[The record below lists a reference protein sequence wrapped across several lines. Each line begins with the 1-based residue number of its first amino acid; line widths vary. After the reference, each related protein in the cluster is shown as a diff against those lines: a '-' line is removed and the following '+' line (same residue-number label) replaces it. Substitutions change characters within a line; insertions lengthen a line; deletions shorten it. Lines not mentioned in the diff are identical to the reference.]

1 MELYNHQLLERKM
14 NIRKYRNHHKQK
26 DGKSSTQYFCDDIL
40 TFDIEVTSAW
50 IDENNNIIGY
60 EKGFSSDYWNSL
72 KPLALPYIWQFSIN
86 DEVYYGREFND
97 FINVLNDIKRRK
109 LTCIIWVH
117 NLAYEFQFLCNILT
131 WKSVFA
137 KTPHKPMKCVSNE
150 YPNIEFRCTY
160 MLTRL
165 SLESWG
171 KQIGMP
177 KKVGDLDYEKIRTPL
192 SQLNDK
198 EIGYCE
204 RDCIVVYKGI
214 KKYIEKYDNQWKIPL
229 TQTGTVR
236 QVVKELLFQ
245 DETYSKKIKRLVPKS
260 AEEYKRL
267 QQVFAGGYTHANR
280 KYAGI
285 VIEDYIEHYD
295 FASSY
300 PTVMIAEKY
309 PMQPWTT
316 TTRVIEEELFDD
328 YAFIYRIVFYDI
340 ETKSYNT
347 YLQLSKCIHFEKTQ
361 LDNGRILKAKKV
373 ELYITEQ
380 DYITLNNNYTW
391 EKIEIVE
398 AYKSKKGYLP
408 TPFVDYILQLYENKT
423 ELKDVDGMEDLY
435 LQSKQYI
442 NALFGMMVTA
452 IIQANVT
459 LEDDIWSVEKLTEFF
474 IDNKLNQL
482 SSSNPRE
489 KRYFLSYSWGC
500 WVTAYARRNLWKCI
514 EKCDKDMIY
523 CDTDSIFVIG
533 KHDFTWYNNEIV
545 KKLQIA
551 CEYHNIDFNRTR
563 PKAPDG
569 KICQLG
575 IFDAEKPCNEFITLG
590 AKRYVERRIEDN
602 KLHLTVSGINKEA
615 VALLRNDIYN
625 FKDGFL
631 FDKDGIVE
639 DENGNVIYENYEC
652 VNKRLLSYLNSM
664 PSIKYPDGY
673 ISTYKY
679 GINMRRNGYK
689 LSVTDE
695 YDDLLNFMQMS
706 INDIPEE
713 SKIMLKGFFR
723 ISKKER

>member
-1 MELYNHQLLERKM
+1 M

-26 DGKSSTQYFCDDIL
+26 DGKSSIQYFCDDIL

-60 EKGFSSDYWNSL
+60 KKGFSSDYWNSL

-86 DEVYYGREFND
+86 DDVYYGREFND
-97 FINVLNDIKRRK
+97 FINVLDDIKRRK

-137 KTPHKPMKCVSNE
+137 KTPHKPMKCISNE

-171 KQIGMP
+171 KQIGML

-198 EIGYCE
+198 EMGYCE

-214 KKYIEKYDNQWKIPL
+214 KKYVEKYDNQWKIPL

-245 DETYSKKIKRLVPKS
+245 DEAYSKKIKRLVPKS

-328 YAFIYRIVFYDI
+328 YAFIYRMIFYKI

-423 ELKDVDGMEDLY
+423 ELKGVDGMEDLY

-575 IFDAEKPCNEFITLG
+575 IFDAEKPCSEFITLG

-631 FDKDGIVE
+631 FDKDGIVKNE
-639 DENGNVIYENYEC
+639 KGNIIYENYEC
-652 VNKRLLSYLNSM
+652 VNKRLLSYLNNM
-664 PSIKYPDGY
+664 PTIKYPDGY

-713 SKIMLKGFFR
+713 SKMMLKGFFR

>member
-1 MELYNHQLLERKM
+1 MELYNHQLLERKI

-137 KTPHKPMKCVSNE
+137 KTPHKPMKCISNE

-198 EIGYCE
+198 EMGYCE

-328 YAFIYRIVFYDI
+328 YAFIYRIVFHEI

-347 YLQLSKCIHFEKTQ
+347 YLQLSKCIQFEKTQ

-575 IFDAEKPCNEFITLG
+575 IFDAEKPCSEFITLG

-631 FDKDGIVE
+631 FDKDGIVK

-713 SKIMLKGFFR
+713 SKMMLKGFFR

>member
-1 MELYNHQLLERKM
+1 MELYNHQLLERKI

-26 DGKSSTQYFCDDIL
+26 DGKSSIQYFCDDIL

-60 EKGFSSDYWNSL
+60 KKGFSSDYWNSL

-86 DEVYYGREFND
+86 DDVYYGREFND
-97 FINVLNDIKRRK
+97 FINVLDDIRRRK

-137 KTPHKPMKCVSNE
+137 KTPHKPMKCISNE

-198 EIGYCE
+198 EMGYCE

-328 YAFIYRIVFYDI
+328 YSFIYRIVFYEI

-391 EKIEIVE
+391 GKIEIVE

-575 IFDAEKPCNEFITLG
+575 IFDAEKPCSEFITLG

-631 FDKDGIVE
+631 FDKDGIVK
-639 DENGNVIYENYEC
+639 DENGNIIYENYEC

-713 SKIMLKGFFR
+713 SKMMLKGFFR

>member
-1 MELYNHQLLERKM
+1 M

-60 EKGFSSDYWNSL
+60 KKGFSSDYWNSL
-72 KPLALPYIWQFSIN
+72 KPLSLPYIWQFSIN
-86 DEVYYGREFND
+86 DDVYYGREFSD
-97 FINVLNDIKRRK
+97 FINVLDDIKRRK

-198 EIGYCE
+198 EMGYCE

-316 TTRVIEEELFDD
+316 TTRVIEEEFFDD
-328 YAFIYRIVFYDI
+328 CAFIYRIVFYEI
-340 ETKSYNT
+340 ETKSYNR

-380 DYITLNNNYTW
+380 DYITLNNNYIW
-391 EKIEIVE
+391 KEIEIVE

-500 WVTAYARRNLWKCI
+500 WVTSYARRNLWKCI

-664 PSIKYPDGY
+664 PTIKYPDGY

-713 SKIMLKGFFR
+713 SKMMLKGFFR

>member
-1 MELYNHQLLERKM
+1 MELYNHQLLERKL

-72 KPLALPYIWQFSIN
+72 NPLALPYIWQFSIN
-86 DEVYYGREFND
+86 DDVYYGREFND

-137 KTPHKPMKCVSNE
+137 KTPHKPMKCISNE

-198 EIGYCE
+198 EMGYCE

-214 KKYIEKYDNQWKIPL
+214 KKYLETYENQWKIPL

-236 QVVKELLFQ
+236 QIVKELLFQ

-316 TTRVIEEELFDD
+316 TNRIIEEELFDD
-328 YAFIYRIVFYDI
+328 YAFIYRIAFYEI

-408 TPFVDYILQLYENKT
+408 TPFVDYILQLYVNKT

-442 NALFGMMVTA
+442 NSLFGMMVTA

-459 LEDDIWSVEKLTEFF
+459 LDDDIWSVEKLTEFF

-563 PKAPDG
+563 PKAPNG

-575 IFDAEKPCNEFITLG
+575 IFDAEKPCSEFITLG

-602 KLHLTVSGINKEA
+602 ELHLTVSGINKEA

-625 FKDGFL
+625 FRDGFI
-631 FDKDGIVE
+631 FDKDGIVR
-639 DENGNVIYENYEC
+639 DKNNNVVYENYEC
-652 VNKRLLSYLNSM
+652 VNKRLLSYLNNM

-673 ISTYKY
+673 ISNYKY

-713 SKIMLKGFFR
+713 SKMMLKGFFR